1 MNTTEKSRRELFE
14 NEYVQYRQ
22 YLKRNK
28 DGSYNE
34 EWVDARW
41 QGFNAALD
49 LLVIEMPFTKYYSE
63 TQFVYG
69 VDASRKAIESLN
81 LGIKIK

>member
-1 MNTTEKSRRELFE
+1 MNTIEKSRRELFE
-14 NEYVQYRQ
+14 TWYSSLAWPMCEKCSKDEYI
-22 YLKRNK
+22 
-28 DGSYNE
+28 
-34 EWVDARW
+34 AW